1 VGGII
6 YHELFPDCPL
16 IVKLLAAP
24 FQLSGKEGIML
35 YQSSQHLRIPYKGHI
50 SYFLHL
56 FMITKTPR
64 LTILMVAMMTVLG
77 TGGPIAA
84 FATAYGGNND
94 GDLID
99 TDRIIEKTR
108 TDVDRIT
115 QDLLNE
121 TQDLVD
127 GVITGLPITT
137 TPPPTSSSPPP
148 QCFGQYST
156 IVGTSGDD
164 TIDGTDGPDVISGLG
179 GDDAIY
185 GYGGDDRIC
194 GNDGNDAILGYAGD
208 EYISGGADDDW
219 LDGDNDAFI
228 TTGGSDYLNGG
239 DGDDQLFGRGG
250 DDILDSRDDV
260 VNNDKLDGGEGDD
273 GCRVDPDQ
281 NVGCDYFYP
290 S

>member
-1 VGGII
+1 LLSFLQP
-6 YHELFPDCPL
+6 LFSISSEITDNVISKQPKPKEFL
-16 IVKLLAAP
+16 I
-24 FQLSGKEGIML
+24 KETF
-35 YQSSQHLRIPYKGHI
+35 YT
-50 SYFLHL
+50 SYTD
-56 FMITKTPR
+56 MITKTPQ
-64 LTILMVAMMTVLG
+64 LTILMVAMMMAVSG

-99 TDRIIEKTR
+99 TDRIIENTR
-108 TDVDRIT
+108 TDVGRIT
-115 QDLLNE
+115 QDLLDE

-127 GVITGLPITT
+127 GVITELPITT
-137 TPPPTSSSPPP
+137 PPPPTSSSSSPPP
-148 QCFGQYST
+148 QCFARNPT

-185 GYGGDDRIC
+185 GYGGDDLIC

-208 EYISGGADDDW
+208 EYISGGAGDDW

-228 TTGGSDYLNGG
+228 TTGGSDFVFGG
-239 DGDDQLFGRGG
+239 EGDDQLFGRGV
-250 DDILDSRDDV
+250 DDILDSLDRV
-260 VNNDKLDGGEGDD
+260 VNNDKIDGGEGDD

-290 S
+290 N

>member
-1 VGGII
+1 
-6 YHELFPDCPL
+6 L

-228 TTGGSDYLNGG
+228 TTGGSDFVFGG
-239 DGDDQLFGRGG
+239 EGDDQLFGRGG
-250 DDILDSRDDV
+250 DDILDSLDRV
-260 VNNDKLDGGEGDD
+260 VNNDKIDGGEGDD

>member
-1 VGGII
+1 
-6 YHELFPDCPL
+6 
-16 IVKLLAAP
+16 
-24 FQLSGKEGIML
+24 
-35 YQSSQHLRIPYKGHI
+35 
-50 SYFLHL
+50 
-56 FMITKTPR
+56 MITKTPR
-64 LTILMVAMMTVLG
+64 LTILMVAMTILG

-121 TQDLVD
+121 TQDLVE
-127 GVITGLPITT
+127 GVITGLPIIT

-194 GNDGNDAILGYAGD
+194 GNDGNDAILGYVGD
-208 EYISGGADDDW
+208 EVYIW
-219 LDGDNDAFI
+219 
-228 TTGGSDYLNGG
+228 
-239 DGDDQLFGRGG
+239 R
-250 DDILDSRDDV
+250 R
-260 VNNDKLDGGEGDD
+260 
-273 GCRVDPDQ
+273 RR
-281 NVGCDYFYP
+281 
-290 S
+290 

>member
-1 VGGII
+1 LQPPFSISSEITDNVISKQPKPK
-6 YHELFPDCPL
+6 EFL
-16 IVKLLAAP
+16 I
-24 FQLSGKEGIML
+24 KETF
-35 YQSSQHLRIPYKGHI
+35 YT
-50 SYFLHL
+50 SYTD
-56 FMITKTPR
+56 MITKTPR
-64 LTILMVAMMTVLG
+64 LTILMVAMMMAVLG

-108 TDVDRIT
+108 TDVGRIT
-115 QDLLNE
+115 QDLLDE
-121 TQDLVD
+121 TQDLVN
-127 GVITGLPITT
+127 GVITELPITT
-137 TPPPTSSSPPP
+137 PPPPTSSSSSPPP
-148 QCFGQYST
+148 QCFARNPT

-185 GYGGDDRIC
+185 GYGGDDLIC

-208 EYISGGADDDW
+208 EYISGGAGDDW

-228 TTGGSDYLNGG
+228 TTGGNDFVFGG
-239 DGDDQLFGRGG
+239 EGDDQLFGRGG
-250 DDILDSRDDV
+250 DDILDSLDRV
-260 VNNDKLDGGEGDD
+260 ANNDKLDGGEGDD

>member
-1 VGGII
+1 
-6 YHELFPDCPL
+6 
-16 IVKLLAAP
+16 
-24 FQLSGKEGIML
+24 M
-35 YQSSQHLRIPYKGHI
+35 
-50 SYFLHL
+50 HL
-56 FMITKTPR
+56 FMITKSPL
-64 LTILMVAMMTVLG
+64 LTLLMVAMMTVLG
-77 TGGPIAA
+77 TGAPIAA
-84 FATAYGGNND
+84 LATAYGGNND
-94 GDLID
+94 GNLID

-115 QDLLNE
+115 QDLLDE
-121 TQDLVD
+121 TQDLVE
-127 GVITGLPITT
+127 GVITGLPVTT
-137 TPPPTSSSPPP
+137 TPPPASSSSSPPP
-148 QCFGQYST
+148 QCFARNPT

-185 GYGGDDRIC
+185 GYGGDDLIC

-208 EYISGGADDDW
+208 EYISGGAGDDW

-228 TTGGSDYLNGG
+228 TTTGGSDYLNGG

-250 DDILDSRDDV
+250 DDILDGLDRV

-290 S
+290 N

>member
-1 VGGII
+1 MNYSPIA
-6 YHELFPDCPL
+6 PL

-35 YQSSQHLRIPYKGHI
+35 YQSSQHLRIPYKGYI

-208 EYISGGADDDW
+208 EYISGGAGDDW
-219 LDGDNDAFI
+219 LDGDNDAFV
-228 TTGGSDYLNGG
+228 TTGGDDYLNGG

-260 VNNDKLDGGEGDD
+260 VNNDELDGGEGDD

-290 S
+290 N